1 MTLAL
6 KSGLN
11 AYGPILEAAVALLA
25 QAGPAGMT
33 INEIC
38 RRAGVKPPAIY
49 YHFGSKEGLV
59 GVAVQTVAEAWL
71 DQLVANLPAECTFE
85 QRLEAVLQGWQAM
98 IESPTEPV
106 TLLLSVQLQSADAS
120 PEIRAALQH
129 IHARAHEVIRTG
141 IETSYGPIDSLT
153 DIADTVLGIVQVAA
167 IRFHLDS
174 DRDALRARLTNL
186 GRTLT
191 VLLRASDPKT
201 QTEPIYL

>member
-1 MTLAL
+1 MISAL
-6 KSGLN
+6 KNSPN

-85 QRLEAVLQGWQAM
+85 QRLEAALNGWQAM

-129 IHARAHEVIRTG
+129 IHRRAHEVIRTG
-141 IETSYGPIDSLT
+141 IETSYGSIDGLA
-153 DIADTVLGIVQVAA
+153 DIADTVLGLVQVAA
-167 IRFHLDS
+167 LRFHLDS
-174 DRDALRARLTNL
+174 DRRALRARLVEL
-186 GRTLT
+186 GRTL
-191 VLLRASDPKT
+191 VLLLRNADRT
-201 QTEPIYL
+201 TTTEPTYL